1 LLGSNGFGKTTI
13 LQALTLTILNDKSID
28 IKPIEFE
35 PFIRIGKQVSEFKV
49 VWNDELF
56 RQSFLYPTEKKTQ
69 NGSCVANLL
78 LLAYG
83 SNTFTRY
90 NNMNYTEMVE
100 KIING
105 DSKMHHTSSLFK
117 DSDDNFFDPLYIF
130 NDLERFEF
138 QNQSKRT
145 EIKEI
150 KDTLLEKL
158 NSLIPNDIEI
168 RINGLSYYFYSP
180 KGEKLKLNQLS
191 EGYRT
196 AILMLNDILMR
207 IMSLRSEIQKYIPE
221 TTPQNIFDKAFGII
235 AIDEFDRH
243 LHPTWQLVY
252 INNLQRVLPN
262 MQLVL
267 TTHNPLSILDRNEDE
282 VLQLIV
288 DEDTHNL
295 KVKKYAGGTKLMD
308 AEMVL
313 LNYFGV
319 DYVISPS
326 LNEKIDRYYWLL
338 SQNKVENEE
347 FKHLEEELK
356 NLPLGIKIPDYNYL
370 KFYQFVKKRGIN
382 LRQSENQNKLDFSE
396 KSWDELA
403 NELF

>member
-1 LLGSNGFGKTTI
+1 
-13 LQALTLTILNDKSID
+13 
-28 IKPIEFE
+28 
-35 PFIRIGKQVSEFKV
+35 
-49 VWNDELF
+49 
-56 RQSFLYPTEKKTQ
+56 
-69 NGSCVANLL
+69 
-78 LLAYG
+78 
-83 SNTFTRY
+83 
-90 NNMNYTEMVE
+90 
-100 KIING
+100 
-105 DSKMHHTSSLFK
+105 
-117 DSDDNFFDPLYIF
+117 
-130 NDLERFEF
+130 
-138 QNQSKRT
+138 
-145 EIKEI
+145 
-150 KDTLLEKL
+150 
-158 NSLIPNDIEI
+158 
-168 RINGLSYYFYSP
+168 
-180 KGEKLKLNQLS
+180 LKLNQLS

-207 IMSLRSEIQKYIPE
+207 IMSLRFEIQKYIPE
-221 TTPQNIFDKAFGII
+221 TTPQNIFDKAFGVI

-288 DEDTHNL
+288 DEDTHEL

-370 KFYQFVKKRGIN
+370 KFYKFVKKRGIN
-382 LRQSENQNKLDFSE
+382 LRQNENQNKLDFSE